1 MKKNY
6 LLFAALF
13 VSTIL
18 SAQDAFWS
26 VTNYKGAFP
35 ITDNTPATDWTSGW
49 SNFDPENT
57 VYPATTS
64 TVSTDIT
71 ANTTWSGVVLLQNK
85 VYVKNNAT
93 LTIAPGTIIRGDK
106 LTQATLI
113 ITRGAK
119 LIANATASSPIV
131 FTSNEAV
138 GSRNEGDW
146 GGIVLLGLA
155 KNNQPGGVANIEGI
169 VPTTDTQFGGNFDT
183 DNSGI
188 IKYVRIEFAGIALEP
203 NKEVNGITFGSV
215 GSGTLVD
222 NVQVSFSGDDSFEW
236 FGGTVNCKHLIAYRG
251 LDDDFDTDFGYRGK
265 VQFFLSIRDKDL
277 FDAPGDSNSFESD
290 NDAAGSTA
298 QPKTAPIFSNGTI
311 VGPKGNGTIAL
322 PTGEKFEK
330 SFRLRRN
337 TATSVFNTLT
347 TGWEK
352 GLSIEGT
359 PVVNNVNGDTLVFAY
374 NNTVNYANNTNT
386 IYNAGTPTTAAA
398 STAAF
403 YNSFWGADGNDSTQ
417 TLAQVNW
424 VNLFTALGTTPDARL
439 AAGSVAGSGANFMNA
454 KFYSVAV
461 PTTSTASYTYCA
473 GATASALTANASL
486 GNSLRWYTQATG
498 GAFTTTAP
506 TPSTTAVGSF
516 TYYVSQANVNND
528 ESQRI
533 AITVTITAPNVT
545 PLFTQVTSICS
556 GASLSALPTSSSNN
570 VTGVWSPILNN
581 TQTTLYTFT
590 PNAGQC
596 ATQSTM
602 TITVNANPSA
612 IVNNTGN
619 LTFCQGGSVIL
630 SSSSASG
637 NVWSN
642 GATNQSIVVNT
653 SGNYTVTVTN
663 SNGCSTTSQ
672 VTVTTVIQNVTPYFS
687 QVAPIC
693 EGASLN
699 SLPGNS
705 LNNITGVWSP
715 LPNNTQ
721 TTTYTFTPDL
731 GQQCATQANLTI
743 TVNPNPNAVINY
755 SSALN
760 FCQGGNIVLTSSSL
774 TGNLWSNGATSQ
786 SITVNNS
793 GIYTVSVTNSNGC
806 IGNSQPITVNVSS
819 APTPTVTASSFQAC
833 TGQTITLTSTSGDS
847 YVWSNGATTQSITVN
862 AGGSYDVTTTNSDA
876 CNGVGTSSPV
886 ILTFNTVSP
895 TVSASA
901 TQACLGEVITLT
913 STLAD
918 SYTWSNGATTQSID
932 VTSSGSYDVT
942 TTNSNTCNGIGTSS
956 PVTVSFNAV
965 YPTVTSSA
973 TQACSGEAVTLTAS
987 SADSYLWSNNET
999 TQTIQVSTSGNYSV
1013 VTTNSNACLGV
1024 GSSNSIAVD
1033 FTPTP
1038 TADGTMTL
1046 AGNIATFTNTS
1057 TGATSYSWDFGDFT
1071 NSSATAP
1078 THAYA
1083 VNGTYTVVLTAIN
1096 GNCTDT
1102 TVFIVDVTVGLN
1114 ELASS
1119 SNLTIFPNPASE
1131 TVNVSFQQNTN
1142 DLIQIEL
1149 IDATGRVIA
1158 QESSLEIGT
1167 NNVSFEV
1174 TNLSSGFYT
1183 VRLTNSNGSEN
1194 QKLMIQK

>member
-6 LLFAALF
+6 LLFAALLA
-13 VSTIL
+13 STML
-18 SAQDAFWS
+18 NAQDAFWS

-35 ITDNTPATDWTSGW
+35 VTDNTPVTDWTSGW
-49 SNFDPENT
+49 TNFDPENT
-57 VYPATTS
+57 VYPATIT
-64 TVSTDIT
+64 TVSVDIT
-71 ANTTWSGVVLLQNK
+71 TNTTWSGVVLLQNK

-113 ITRGAK
+113 VTRGAK
-119 LIANATASSPIV
+119 LNANGTASNPIV
-131 FTSNEAV
+131 FTSNEAPTL
-138 GSRNEGDW
+138 RNEGDW
-146 GGIVLLGLA
+146 GGLVILGLA

-188 IKYVRIEFAGIALEP
+188 IKFVRIEFAGIALEP

-251 LDDDFDTDFGYRGK
+251 LDDDFDTDFGYRGR
-265 VQFFLSIRDKDL
+265 VQFFMSIRDKDL
-277 FDAPGDSNSFESD
+277 FDAPGDSNCFESD

-359 PVVNNVNGDTLVFAY
+359 AVVNNVNGDTLVFAY

-473 GATASALTANASL
+473 GATASALTAIASL

-498 GAFTTTAP
+498 GTYTTTAP
-506 TPSTTAVGSF
+506 TPSTTTAGSF

-533 AITVTITAPNVT
+533 AITVTINALPATPTITA
-545 PLFTQVTSICS
+545 S
-556 GASLSALPTSSSNN
+556 GATTFCTGGSVDLSSSAATGN
-570 VTGVWSPILNN
+570 VWTWATG
-581 TQTTLYTFT
+581 FAAT
-590 PNAGQC
+590 P
-596 ATQSTM
+596 
-602 TITVNANPSA
+602 TITV
-612 IVNNTGN
+612 T
-619 LTFCQGGSVIL
+619 
-630 SSSSASG
+630 SSG
-637 NVWSN
+637 
-642 GATNQSIVVNT
+642 TYI
-653 SGNYTVTVTN
+653 VTVTDV
-663 SNGCSTTSQ
+663 NGC
-672 VTVTTVIQNVTPYFS
+672 
-687 QVAPIC
+687 A
-693 EGASLN
+693 
-699 SLPGNS
+699 
-705 LNNITGVWSP
+705 
-715 LPNNTQ
+715 
-721 TTTYTFTPDL
+721 
-731 GQQCATQANLTI
+731 
-743 TVNPNPNAVINY
+743 
-755 SSALN
+755 
-760 FCQGGNIVLTSSSL
+760 
-774 TGNLWSNGATSQ
+774 ATSAA
-786 SITVNNS
+786 T
-793 GIYTVSVTNSNGC
+793 
-806 IGNSQPITVNVSS
+806 TVNVSNAP
-819 APTPTVTASSFQAC
+819 APT
-833 TGQTITLTSTSGDS
+833 I
-847 YVWSNGATTQSITVN
+847 NAT
-862 AGGSYDVTTTNSDA
+862 
-876 CNGVGTSSPV
+876 
-886 ILTFNTVSP
+886 
-895 TVSASA
+895 A
-901 TQACLGEVITLT
+901 TQACDGDIVTITAST
-913 STLAD
+913 SD
-918 SYTWSNGATTQSID
+918 SYLWSTGATTQSID
-932 VTSSGSYDVT
+932 VTAT
-942 TTNSNTCNGIGTSS
+942 ATNVN
-956 PVTVSFNAV
+956 
-965 YPTVTSSA
+965 
-973 TQACSGEAVTLTAS
+973 
-987 SADSYLWSNNET
+987 
-999 TQTIQVSTSGNYSV
+999 V
-1013 VTTNSNACLGV
+1013 VTTNANACNGV
-1024 GSSNSIAVD
+1024 GASAPITVTFN
-1033 FTPTP
+1033 TTP
-1038 TADGTMTL
+1038 TAAGTMTL
-1046 AGNIATFTNTS
+1046 AGNVATFTNTS

-1078 THAYA
+1078 AHAYA
-1083 VNGTYTVVLTAIN
+1083 VNGTYTVILTAIN

-1119 SNLTIFPNPASE
+1119 SNLTIFPNPANE
-1131 TVNVSFQQNTN
+1131 TVNVSFEQNTN

-1158 QESSLEIGT
+1158 QNQSIEIGT
-1167 NNVSFEV
+1167 NNVSFDV

-1183 VRLTNSNGSEN
+1183 VRLTNANGTEN